1 MKQVLNDS
9 DRAGLETRIRQTE
22 TETGVQIV
30 MSVIGKSDN
39 YPELPW
45 KAFAC
50 GASAAGT
57 ALFLYGIAFP
67 AWETRSTFLAAVT
80 VLLGTAIL
88 MALLALL
95 APGFARLFLS
105 RERMETETHQYA
117 GSLFLSHELFKSE
130 ERRGVLIMVSRFE
143 RHVVILPDKGVSERL
158 KPGSLEN
165 IISGMKEHLR
175 KKEIKSA
182 MEAGLALLVNAL
194 SPSAKPGGEHNEL
207 PDEFILEEGV

>member
-1 MKQVLNDS
+1 MKQALNDS
-9 DRAGLETRIRQTE
+9 DRAVLENRIRQAE

-30 MSVIGKSDN
+30 MSIIDKSDN

-45 KAFAC
+45 KAFAF
-50 GASAAGT
+50 GASAAGI
-57 ALFLYGIAFP
+57 ALFLYVIAFP
-67 AWETRSTFLAAVT
+67 VWETRSTFLVAVA
-80 VLLGTAIL
+80 VLLASAIL

-95 APGFARLFLS
+95 VPGFARLFLS

-130 ERRGVLIMVSRFE
+130 KRKGILIMVSRFE

-165 IISGMKEHLR
+165 IISGMKEPLR
-175 KKEIKSA
+175 KKEIRSA
-182 MEAGLALLVNAL
+182 MESGLVLLVNAL
-194 SPSAKPGGEHNEL
+194 SPSAKPGGEQNEL
-207 PDEFILEEGV
+207 PDEIILEEGV